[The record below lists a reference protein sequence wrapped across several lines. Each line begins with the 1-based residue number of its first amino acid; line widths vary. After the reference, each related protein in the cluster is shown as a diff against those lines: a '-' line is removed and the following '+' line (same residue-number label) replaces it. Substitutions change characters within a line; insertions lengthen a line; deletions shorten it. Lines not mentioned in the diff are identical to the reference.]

1 MLGLQIKLG
10 KGDWIMEKKEIL
22 KRAQDEKLD
31 ERELQVK
38 DKSMMWSYIVMVIM
52 ASVFSFI
59 RSEQG
64 LPMMDLCATV
74 SGSVCAAMTYRFIK
88 TRNIEHLII
97 DGASTDGTLE
107 LIKEYENKGWVKLYS
122 KKDSGIDEAYDNATK
137 LATGEYLAW
146 MNSDDKYYSNDAIE
160 KSIKKIQK
168 M

>member
-1 MLGLQIKLG
+1 MAKNLTSVLGNVMLGLQIKLG

-52 ASVFSFI
+52 VSVFSFI

-88 TRNIEHLII
+88 TRNKEHLVISVI
-97 DGASTDGTLE
+97 MF
-107 LIKEYENKGWVKLYS
+107 
-122 KKDSGIDEAYDNATK
+122 AT
-137 LATGEYLAW
+137 
-146 MNSDDKYYSNDAIE
+146 AIMA
-160 KSIKKIQK
+160 IVRFC
-168 M
+168 MGH

>member
-1 MLGLQIKLG
+1 
-10 KGDWIMEKKEIL
+10 MERKEIL

-74 SGSVCAAMTYRFIK
+74 SASVCAAMTYRFIK

-97 DGASTDGTLE
+97 SV
-107 LIKEYENKGWVKLYS
+107 I
-122 KKDSGIDEAYDNATK
+122 
-137 LATGEYLAW
+137 
-146 MNSDDKYYSNDAIE
+146 MFAIM
-160 KSIKKIQK
+160 IMAIVRFFMGQ
-168 M
+168 

>member
-1 MLGLQIKLG
+1 
-10 KGDWIMEKKEIL
+10 MERKEIL

-74 SGSVCAAMTYRFIK
+74 SGSVCSAMTYRFIK

-97 DGASTDGTLE
+97 SV
-107 LIKEYENKGWVKLYS
+107 I
-122 KKDSGIDEAYDNATK
+122 
-137 LATGEYLAW
+137 
-146 MNSDDKYYSNDAIE
+146 MFAIM
-160 KSIKKIQK
+160 IMAIVRFC
-168 M
+168 MGH

>member
-1 MLGLQIKLG
+1 
-10 KGDWIMEKKEIL
+10 MEKKEIL

-88 TRNIEHLII
+88 TRPHHAQRDRGGYPSRARPGLRAAE
-97 DGASTDGTLE
+97 
-107 LIKEYENKGWVKLYS
+107 
-122 KKDSGIDEAYDNATK
+122 
-137 LATGEYLAW
+137 
-146 MNSDDKYYSNDAIE
+146 
-160 KSIKKIQK
+160 
-168 M
+168 

>member
-1 MLGLQIKLG
+1 MAKNLTSVLDNVILRLQIKLG
-10 KGDWIMEKKEIL
+10 KEDWIMERKEIL

-97 DGASTDGTLE
+97 SV
-107 LIKEYENKGWVKLYS
+107 I
-122 KKDSGIDEAYDNATK
+122 
-137 LATGEYLAW
+137 
-146 MNSDDKYYSNDAIE
+146 MFAIM
-160 KSIKKIQK
+160 IMAIVRFC
-168 M
+168 MGH